1 MTHVSQIFRSKTYSV
16 LNKFEQMKGKTVVGV
31 FKLKSETNHTVIVF
45 VNEATILITDNGSV
59 VRETDIM
66 DYELKELE
74 ELTGITEDQL
84 F

>member
-59 VRETDIM
+59 VRKSDIM
-66 DYELKELE
+66 KHELKELE